1 MKKWTYHHIFGALV
15 CLTVGLSLVIWL
27 MDLAGIT
34 LRTVPIWMEDWI
46 TICLFSGF
54 TVSIIWLLV
63 WRLKSQNRWWKK
75 AAAVLLA
82 VVLWLVGTWLA
93 LGAIAFSSTTLDSK
107 VYTSPDG
114 EHSICITHE
123 EFLAT
128 DWNNVY
134 VITSPFTMRRVD
146 SIRSGMDF
154 MYFSVF
160 WHEDYAE
167 IVCEEDRLVIEF
179 S

>member
-1 MKKWTYHHIFGALV
+1 MKKWTYHHIFGTLV
-15 CLTVGLSLVIWL
+15 CLAAGLSLVIWL

-34 LRTVPIWMEDWI
+34 LRTIPIWMEDWI
-46 TICLFSGF
+46 TICLFLGF
-54 TVSIIWLLV
+54 TVAVIWRLV
-63 WRLKSQNRWWKK
+63 WQMKRKNRWWTQ

-93 LGAIAFSSTTLDSK
+93 LGVIAFSSTVQDSK

-114 EHSICITHE
+114 KHSICITRE
-123 EFLAT
+123 NFLAT

-134 VITSPFTMRRVD
+134 VITSAFTMRRVERIG
-146 SIRSGMDF
+146 SRMDF
-154 MYFSVF
+154 TYFSVI

-167 IVCEEDRLVIEF
+167 IVCGEERLVIDF